1 MLYWIMEEI
10 QIKDI
15 MEVLKQ
21 QKWKIPRQTEEEII
35 TDEKIDYYEIYFIM
49 NYWKIHLFNHTT

>member
-21 QKWKIPRQTEEEII
+21 QKWNILRQTEEEII
-35 TDEKIDYYEIYFIM
+35 TGRKD
-49 NYWKIHLFNHTT
+49 